1 MRRYSDLMATQ
12 QAAPSGRILVVEDE
26 DSISTPFAEALRR
39 AGFEPLVTR
48 TAAGALELAA
58 EAEPDLVMLDLSLPD
73 GDGRDVCRELR
84 RRSDVPIVMLT
95 ARGTEMDKIVGLE
108 LGADDYVV
116 KPFSAREVISRIR
129 AVLRRS
135 APRDAAAAEK
145 QLRIGEVE
153 LDPAARTARL
163 AGEELDLSRKE
174 FDLLA
179 ELMRNAGRVV
189 KREDLM
195 SKVWDVN
202 WFGSTK
208 TLDVHVGWLRRKLGD
223 DSTDPRY
230 IETVRGVGFR
240 FAAPEEEEGL

>member
-1 MRRYSDLMATQ
+1 MSTQ
-12 QAAPSGRILVVEDE
+12 SPGGRILVVEDE
-26 DSISTPFAEALRR
+26 ESISQPFAEALRR
-39 AGFEPLVTR
+39 AGFEAVVTG
-48 TAAGALELAA
+48 TAAGAIALADS
-58 EAEPDLVMLDLSLPD
+58 EEPDLVMLDLALPD

-84 RRSDVPIVMLT
+84 RRSDIPIVMLT

-116 KPFSAREVISRIR
+116 KPFSAAEVISRIR

-135 APRDAAAAEK
+135 APRENGDGGPSLQPVSVRE
-145 QLRIGEVE
+145 LE
-153 LDPAARTARL
+153 LDPAARIVRFR
-163 AGEELDLSRKE
+163 GEELELSRKE

-179 ELMRNAGRVV
+179 TLMQNAGRVV

-195 SKVWDVN
+195 SEVWDTN

-208 TLDVHVGWLRRKLGD
+208 TLDVHIGWLRRKLD
-223 DSTDPRY
+223 DDHADPTY

-240 FAAPEEEEGL
+240 FAAPEDGEP

>member
-1 MRRYSDLMATQ
+1 MEAKS
-12 QAAPSGRILVVEDE
+12 PSGRILVVEDE
-26 DSISTPFAEALRR
+26 ESISEPFAEALRR
-39 AGFEPLVTR
+39 AGFEPLVTG

-58 EAEPDLVMLDLSLPD
+58 SAHPDLVMLDLALPD

-84 RRSDVPIVMLT
+84 RHSDVPIMMLT
-95 ARGTEMDKIVGLE
+95 ARGTELDKIVGLE

-116 KPFSAREVISRIR
+116 KPFSAAEVISRIR

-135 APRDAAAAEK
+135 NRSAPSR
-145 QLRIGEVE
+145 QQPLRVGAIE
-153 LDPAARTARL
+153 LDPGARIAR
-163 AGEELDLSRKE
+163 AEGRELELSRKE

-179 ELMRNAGRVV
+179 ELMRHAGQVV

-195 SKVWDVN
+195 SEVWDTN

-208 TLDVHVGWLRRKLGD
+208 TLDVHIGWLRRKLGE
-223 DSTDPRY
+223 DPATPAY

-240 FAAPEEEEGL
+240 FAAPEGEEP

>member
-1 MRRYSDLMATQ
+1 MRHLRRYCCPMANH
-12 QAAPSGRILVVEDE
+12 APGGRILVVEDE
-26 DSISTPFAEALRR
+26 ESISQPFAEALRR
-39 AGFEPLVTR
+39 AGFEPLVTA

-58 EAEPDLVMLDLSLPD
+58 SEEPDLVILDLALPD

-84 RRSDVPIVMLT
+84 RRSDIPIVMLT

-116 KPFSAREVISRIR
+116 KPFSAAEVISRIR

-135 APRDAAAAEK
+135 GRRDDAPAKPVRVGA
-145 QLRIGEVE
+145 VE
-153 LDPAARTARL
+153 LDPAARIARL
-163 AGEELDLSRKE
+163 DGEDLDLSRKE

-179 ELMRNAGRVV
+179 ELIGKAGHVV
-189 KREDLM
+189 TREDLM
-195 SKVWDVN
+195 SSVWDTN

-208 TLDVHVGWLRRKLGD
+208 TLDVHIGWLRRKLGD
-223 DSTDPRY
+223 DPTNSTY

-240 FAAPEEEEGL
+240 FAAPGIEGP

>member
-1 MRRYSDLMATQ
+1 MRRYSGRMAIQT
-12 QAAPSGRILVVEDE
+12 APGGRILVVEDE
-26 DSISTPFAEALRR
+26 DSISQPFAEALRR
-39 AGFEPLVTR
+39 AGFEAVVTG
-48 TAAGALELAA
+48 TAAGALELAG
-58 EAEPDLVMLDLSLPD
+58 EVEPDLVMLDLSLPD

-95 ARGTEMDKIVGLE
+95 ARGTEMDRIVGLE
-108 LGADDYVV
+108 IGADDYVV

-135 APRDAAAAEK
+135 APREGTGAEDGAIRVED
-145 QLRIGEVE
+145 LE
-153 LDPAARTARL
+153 LDPAARIARL
-163 AGEELDLSRKE
+163 DGGALDLSRKE

-179 ELMRNAGRVV
+179 ELMRNAGKVV

-208 TLDVHVGWLRRKLGD
+208 TLDVHIGWLRRKLGD
-223 DSTDPRY
+223 DPVRPRF

-240 FAAPEEEEGL
+240 FAAPEAEEP

>member
-1 MRRYSDLMATQ
+1 MSAQ
-12 QAAPSGRILVVEDE
+12 SPGGRILVVEDE
-26 DSISTPFAEALRR
+26 ESISQPFAEALRR
-39 AGFEPLVTR
+39 AGFEAVVTG
-48 TAAGALELAA
+48 TAAGAIALAGS
-58 EAEPDLVMLDLSLPD
+58 EEPDLVMLDLALPD

-116 KPFSAREVISRIR
+116 KPFSAAEVISRIR

-135 APRDAAAAEK
+135 APRENGSDGAGVEPVA
-145 QLRIGEVE
+145 IGEIE
-153 LDPAARTARL
+153 LEPAARIARL
-163 AGEELDLSRKE
+163 RGEELELSRKE

-179 ELMRNAGRVV
+179 ALMRNAGRVV

-195 SKVWDVN
+195 SEVWDVN

-208 TLDVHVGWLRRKLGD
+208 TLDVHIGWLRRKLGD
-223 DSTDPRY
+223 DPTDPTY

-240 FAAPEEEEGL
+240 FAAPEDEGP

>member
-1 MRRYSDLMATQ
+1 VSPVTNAMN
-12 QAAPSGRILVVEDE
+12 SGRILVVEDE
-26 DSISTPFAEALRR
+26 ESISQPFAEALRR
-39 AGFEPLVTR
+39 AGFEPVVTG
-48 TAAGALELAA
+48 TAAGALRLAS
-58 EAEPDLVMLDLSLPD
+58 ERDPDLIMLDLALPD

-84 RRSDVPIVMLT
+84 RSSDVPIVMLT

-116 KPFSAREVISRIR
+116 KPFSAAEVISRIR

-135 APRDAAAAEK
+135 ASREAPLE
-145 QLRIGEVE
+145 QPVQVGEVE
-153 LDPAARTARL
+153 LDPGARIARL
-163 AGEELDLSRKE
+163 RGEELELSRKE

-179 ELMRNAGRVV
+179 ALMRNAGRVV

-195 SKVWDVN
+195 SEVWDTN

-223 DSTDPRY
+223 DPADPTY

-240 FAAPEEEEGL
+240 FAAPEGEEP

>member
-1 MRRYSDLMATQ
+1 MTTQ
-12 QAAPSGRILVVEDE
+12 SAPSGRILVVEDE
-26 DSISTPFAEALRR
+26 DSISQPFAAALRR
-39 AGFEPLVTR
+39 AGFEALVTQ
-48 TAAGALELAA
+48 TAAGALKLAE
-58 EAEPDLVMLDLSLPD
+58 EAEPDLVMLDLTLPD

-95 ARGTEMDKIVGLE
+95 ARGTETDKIVGLE

-135 APRDAAAAEK
+135 TRSDDAAGVEPV
-145 QLRIGEVE
+145 RIGELE
-153 LDPAARTARL
+153 LDPAARIARL
-163 AGEELDLSRKE
+163 GGEELELSRKE

-179 ELMRNAGRVV
+179 ELMRHAGHVV

-195 SKVWDVN
+195 SKVWDMN

-208 TLDVHVGWLRRKLGD
+208 TLDVHIGWLRRKLGD
-223 DSTDPRY
+223 DPSRPIY

-240 FAAPEEEEGL
+240 FAAAEVREP